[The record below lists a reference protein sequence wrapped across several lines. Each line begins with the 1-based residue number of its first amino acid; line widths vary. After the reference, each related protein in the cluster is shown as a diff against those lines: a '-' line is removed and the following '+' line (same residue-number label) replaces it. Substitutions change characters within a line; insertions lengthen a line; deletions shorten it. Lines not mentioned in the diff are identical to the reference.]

1 METFKILD
9 FKYLNIGMSNS
20 KYIKGYKKIVE
31 SWRNFGKIKTGV
43 VRIDCDDQNVT
54 RWGHQP
60 HQ

>member
-1 METFKILD
+1 MS
-9 FKYLNIGMSNS
+9 YL

-31 SWRNFGKIKTGV
+31 SWRNFGKIKIVV

-60 HQ
+60 TQ

>member
-31 SWRNFGKIKTGV
+31 SWRNFGKIKIVV

-60 HQ
+60 NQ